1 MLCVCVLLWMC
12 VSRLGC
18 HVVCVCVL
26 LWMAKL
32 WRVVSWVSGL
42 GVSCCVFVCVLLWM
56 ARLWRVV
63 SWVSGLGVFLLC
75 VCVLL
80 GVAEI

>member
-1 MLCVCVLLWMC
+1 M
-12 VSRLGC
+12 
-18 HVVCVCVL
+18 CVL
-26 LWMAKL
+26 LWMAQL

-42 GVSCCVFVCVLLWM
+42 GVFCCVFVCVLLWM